1 MISLIGTIA
10 SFALSL
16 WSALTGWKAKQ
27 AGRQEQAA
35 EDGAVTLKTVEAER
49 DAAVAGKSESTEE
62 SLKDGTF

>member
-1 MISLIGTIA
+1 MFSFITGLIGLA
-10 SFALSL
+10 SSL

-35 EDGAVTLKTVEAER
+35 ADDAVTLKTVEAER
-49 DAAVAGKSESTEE
+49 DAAVAGKAESTGE